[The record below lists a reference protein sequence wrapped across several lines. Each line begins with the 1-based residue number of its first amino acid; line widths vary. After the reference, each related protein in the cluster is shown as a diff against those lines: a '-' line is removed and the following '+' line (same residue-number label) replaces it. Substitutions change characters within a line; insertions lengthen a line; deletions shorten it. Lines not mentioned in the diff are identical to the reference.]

1 MGRMR
6 LRPVTDA
13 DAEPAYAVIA
23 ARDIADLGVPDY
35 TLADLREEWGFAH
48 VDLTKDVVVGEE
60 DDGRVV
66 AYGMARRAGVMA
78 IVHPDHEGKGWGTRL
93 FEWAEARHA
102 ERGDDFRRQWI
113 NEGNTRAK
121 TLLEAAGYRWV
132 RSYARMGRALDE
144 PVEEPRLP
152 DGVRLRQLDPAT
164 DAEAL
169 YELDKAAFSGAP
181 DFDVMPFEHFRE
193 EHLETHSLVASMSYV
208 AERGG
213 EPVGFLT
220 SHRWDEDDPPTGYV
234 ALLAVAPQAQRGG
247 IGTAMLL
254 SAFRA
259 YAADGLKEAALG
271 VSMENPRALRIYEG
285 AGMAKRFGFETYERP
300 LRDDEKP
307 ASGG

>member
-6 LRPVTDA
+6 LRPATDA
-13 DAEPAYAVIA
+13 DAEAAHAVIA

-35 TLADLREEWGFAH
+35 TLADLREEWGFAQ
-48 VDLTKDVVVGEE
+48 VDLAKDVVVGEA
-60 DDGRVV
+60 DDGGLE
-66 AYGMARRAGVMA
+66 AYGMARRMGVMA
-78 IVHPDHEGKGWGTRL
+78 IVHPEHEGKGWGAL
-93 FEWAEARHA
+93 LLEWAEARHA

-113 NEGNTRAK
+113 NEGNERAK
-121 TLLEAAGYRWV
+121 HLLETAGYRWV
-132 RSYARMGRALDE
+132 RSYARMGRSLDD

-152 DGVRLRQLDPAT
+152 DDVRLRQLDPAS
-164 DAEAL
+164 DAEAV

-181 DFDVMPFEHFRE
+181 DFDVMPLAQFRE
-193 EHLETHSLVASMSYV
+193 QHLETHSLVSEMSFV
-208 AERGG
+208 AERAG

-234 ALLAVAPQAQRGG
+234 ALLAVSPEAQRGG

-285 AGMAKRFGFETYERP
+285 AGMTKRFGFETYERP
-300 LRDDEKP
+300 LREDEKP
-307 ASGG
+307 ASDA